1 MTDHKDIQAA
11 NIVQHFWESGLLL
24 VGFIALFWWDSGPI
38 ALRVVLGLILVRAC
52 FSWSETAVLEK
63 QIASMTLENQKR
75 HAILQG
81 LLFELDQKMEKSHEN
96 ANDGEGAREAAR
108 IFVEKIEN
116 AERAFQEGYDR
127 SSGIEEMLSPSVG
140 ARAWVSIGGT
150 VFQIAVI
157 AILAWGIIELI
168 DRI

>member
-1 MTDHKDIQAA
+1 M
-11 NIVQHFWESGLLL
+11 
-24 VGFIALFWWDSGPI
+24 
-38 ALRVVLGLILVRAC
+38 
-52 FSWSETAVLEK
+52 LEK
-63 QIASMTLENQKR
+63 LIASMALENQKR

-127 SSGIEEMLSPSVG
+127 SSGIEEALSPSVG